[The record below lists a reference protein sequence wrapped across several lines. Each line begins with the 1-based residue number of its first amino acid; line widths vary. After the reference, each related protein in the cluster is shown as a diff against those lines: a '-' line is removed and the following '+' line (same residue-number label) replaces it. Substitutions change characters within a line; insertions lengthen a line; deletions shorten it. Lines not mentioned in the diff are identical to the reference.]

1 MDDQGTYFFEARY
14 SSTSSS
20 VMHNAPNKSMDTN
33 RRQPSPLD
41 AAGKVGHAVYA
52 PTRVTAAVG
61 HLSCYVC

>member
-1 MDDQGTYFFEARY
+1 
-14 SSTSSS
+14 
-20 VMHNAPNKSMDTN
+20 MHNAPNKSMDTN